1 MIINSR
7 LRHAV
12 CHGAFSTPSTLS
24 GSKSA
29 CVGATNHGRGLKV
42 SLVEYFCASV
52 NAENKKKCPVAYF
65 LSALRKTMCC
75 VSLGELQRVSTDKEK
90 PCIVGTES
98 NLCSRWSLETVRNA
112 LGSVGC

>member
-1 MIINSR
+1 MINNSR

-12 CHGAFSTPSTLS
+12 CHGVFSTPSTLS

-42 SLVEYFCASV
+42 SLVEYFRASV
-52 NAENKKKCPVAYF
+52 SAENKKKSPVAYF
-65 LSALRKTMCC
+65 LSALRNTMCC
-75 VSLGELQRVSTDKEK
+75 VRLGELQRVSTDKAK
-90 PCIVGTES
+90 PCIVGTGS
-98 NLCSRWSLETVRNA
+98 NLCSRLFIETVRNA